1 MKMMDYIPEY
11 EAQTGEKVSPLVAR
25 FAEQL
30 DIVGRKFEAKGCEDA
45 AKGLPVPSDD
55 AFREWS
61 KQLLQDKIEFLEELV
76 GLLRLYYMDGYEAVR
91 KPRETEVSA

>member
-45 AKGLPVPSDD
+45 AKGLPVPPDDVFQAWGKKLFEDD
-55 AFREWS
+55 ATMAETVADLA
-61 KQLLQDKIEFLEELV
+61 Q
-76 GLLRLYYMDGYEAVR
+76 LYYMDGYENGGAV
-91 KPRETEVSA
+91 